1 MRLEYFE
8 LVDTIESFSPDEGR
22 IVVRG
27 QVPAASPVF
36 EGHFPGHPIVP
47 GVLLV
52 EFMAQAAGWLL
63 LARMN
68 FARMAFLA
76 SVKEAK
82 MRNFV
87 QPGTALRAESRVEHE
102 GSGFGVAKCK
112 VTTAAGGAIADAT
125 ITLRFMDFPSPDF
138 AAMMLKRSQEIG
150 LDALVRT

>member
-8 LVDTIESFSPDEGR
+8 LIDGIEAYSPDEGR
-22 IVVRG
+22 ILARG

-47 GVLLV
+47 GVMLV
-52 EFMAQAAGWLL
+52 EFMAQATGWLL
-63 LARMN
+63 IARLQ
-68 FARMAFLA
+68 FSRMAFLA

-87 QPGTALRAESRVEHE
+87 RPGANLLAVARVEHE

-112 VTTAAGGAIADAT
+112 VTTADGAPVADAV

-138 AAMMLKRSQEIG
+138 ETMMRARAREIG
-150 LDALVRT
+150 LEALV